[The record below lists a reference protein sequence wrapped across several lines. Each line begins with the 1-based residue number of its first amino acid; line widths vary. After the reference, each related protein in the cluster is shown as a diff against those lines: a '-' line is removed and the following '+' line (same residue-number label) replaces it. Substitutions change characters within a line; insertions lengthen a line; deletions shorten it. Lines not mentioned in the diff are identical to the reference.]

1 VTARILAVS
10 ASDVLAVA
18 ALVVAV
24 SVLVSVVAGVVLA
37 RRLKRPLLL
46 APGARRVSV
55 PLRWRWSLSPAAVLH
70 RRLVL
75 ATNSVLSTGP
85 IESTRWG
92 GVRQLAPWQDLLQD
106 LLDLAVSVD
115 RRLVATER
123 QPRALRRRLY
133 AEIEPQVA
141 KVEQVAERMRT
152 TVSANALTGGD
163 RSADDVVARLDA
175 IDAALGEIQGVDPD
189 KALERGADPGGR
201 PQSAAGPGGRPQSAA
216 DPGGRPQNPAGQGA
230 QPESP
235 AGPGT
240 APPSGSGASTSSGTS
255 GTEKVPWPGQRRP
268 GRPGG

>member
-1 VTARILAVS
+1 VVTTRVLAVS
-10 ASDVLAVA
+10 ASDVLAVI
-18 ALVVAV
+18 ALIVAV
-24 SVLVSVVAGVVLA
+24 TVLVSAVAGVVLA

-46 APGARRVSV
+46 APGARGVSV

-92 GVRQLAPWQDLLQD
+92 GVRQQAPWQELLQD

-123 QPRALRRRLY
+123 QPRGLRRRLY

-152 TVSANALTGGD
+152 TVSASELSGGD

-175 IDAALGEIQGVDPD
+175 IDAALGEIQGLDPD
-189 KALERGADPGGR
+189 KALERGA
-201 PQSAAGPGGRPQSAA
+201 A
-216 DPGGRPQNPAGQGA
+216 
-230 QPESP
+230 P
-235 AGPGT
+235 AGPSQT
-240 APPSGSGASTSSGTS
+240 AGGPGSTPDPGSGAGTS
-255 GTEKVPWPGQRRP
+255 TGTSWTEKVPWPGQRRP
-268 GRPGG
+268 DRPGG

>member
-10 ASDVLAVA
+10 ASDVLAVI

-24 SVLVSVVAGVVLA
+24 TVLISVVAGVVLA

-46 APGARRVSV
+46 APGARGVSV
-55 PLRWRWSLSPAAVLH
+55 PLRWRWSLSPAAVMH

-75 ATNSVLSTGP
+75 ATSSVLSTGP

-92 GVRQLAPWQDLLQD
+92 GVRQLAPWQELLGD

-115 RRLVATER
+115 RRLVTTER

-152 TVSANALTGGD
+152 TVSSQALGGGD
-163 RSADDVVARLDA
+163 RSADEVVARLNA
-175 IDAALGEIQGVDPD
+175 IDAALGEIQGLDPE
-189 KALERGADPGGR
+189 KSLERGADPAGG
-201 PQSAAGPGGRPQSAA
+201 PQGPP
-216 DPGGRPQNPAGQGA
+216 
-230 QPESP
+230 
-235 AGPGT
+235 GPGT
-240 APPSGSGASTSSGTS
+240 SPPPGTPPPPASGASTSTATS
-255 GTEKVPWPGQRRP
+255 WTEKVPWPGQRRP
-268 GRPGG
+268 DRPGG